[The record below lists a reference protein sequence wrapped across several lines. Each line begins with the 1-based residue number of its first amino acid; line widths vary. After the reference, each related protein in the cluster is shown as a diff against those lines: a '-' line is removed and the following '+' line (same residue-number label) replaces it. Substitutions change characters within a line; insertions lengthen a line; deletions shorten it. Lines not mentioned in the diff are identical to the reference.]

1 MSLVYTPNDNI
12 TILDAQTFIA
22 NEYRGVTD
30 EVVIN
35 LAEDT
40 KDFKDARG
48 NKWQSINM
56 VAEITGT
63 VKVRDITL
71 RNMLLGLKGTSQT
84 LGVGSNTITRTIEAG
99 KVVFLP
105 HMYVS
110 DVVISKGGTPV
121 PATAYRVAEGHGYIE
136 PLTDEALGAVTIAYE
151 YGEHT
156 QLGMLNGTSPVVP
169 VDFAVTRLHDDS
181 PLRVGLYRAKF
192 KVQKQLALAGND
204 YAGIDLEF
212 TALARTDASAD
223 SILGKY
229 GYVFGRV

>member
-35 LAEDT
+35 LNAES

-48 NKWQSINM
+48 NKYQSIDM
-56 VAEITGT
+56 VAEISGT

-71 RNMLLGLKGTSQT
+71 RNLLLGLKGTSESLAGDT
-84 LGVGSNTITRTIEAG
+84 HTVTATFEAD

-110 DVVISKGGTPV
+110 GVAVTKGGV
-121 PATAYRVAEGHGYIE
+121 AVDPAQYEVVQGHGYIK
-136 PLTDEALGAVTIAYE
+136 PLHADALGAVSITYT
-151 YGEHT
+151 YGEQT
-156 QLGMLNGTSPVVP
+156 QIGMLNGTSPVVP

-192 KVQKQLALAGND
+192 KPQKQLALAGTD
-204 YAGIDLEF
+204 YAGLDLEF
-212 TALARTDASAD
+212 TALARTDVSASA
-223 SILGKY
+223 ILGKY
-229 GYVFGRV
+229 GYVFGRI

>member
-35 LAEDT
+35 LSAES

-48 NKWQSINM
+48 NKYQSIDM

-63 VKVRDITL
+63 VKIRDITL
-71 RNMLLGLKGTSQT
+71 RNLLLGLKGTSQT
-84 LGVGSNTITRTIEAG
+84 LATGTNTITRTIEAG

-105 HMYVS
+105 HMYVT
-110 DVVISKGGTPV
+110 DAVLTKAGVPV
-121 PATAYRVAEGHGYIE
+121 PTTAYRVVEGHGYIE
-136 PLTDEALGAVTIAYE
+136 PLTADAVGEVTIE
-151 YGEHT
+151 YSFGEHT

-181 PLRVGLYRAKF
+181 PMRVGLYRAKF
-192 KVQKQLALAGND
+192 KPQKQLALAGTD

-212 TALARTDASAD
+212 TALARTDVGAD
-223 SILGKY
+223 AVLGKY
-229 GYVFGRV
+229 GYVFGRN

>member
-35 LAEDT
+35 LSAES

-48 NKWQSINM
+48 NKYQSIDM

-71 RNMLLGLKGTSQT
+71 RNLLLGLKGTSQT
-84 LGVGSNTITRTIEAG
+84 LAGDTNTVAATFEAG

-105 HMYVS
+105 HMYVT
-110 DVVISKGGTPV
+110 DVVVTKGGQVLDASTYEV
-121 PATAYRVAEGHGYIE
+121 VQGHGYIK
-136 PLTDEALGAVTIAYE
+136 PLHADALGAVSIAYV
-151 YGEHT
+151 YGEQT
-156 QLGMLNGTSPVVP
+156 QIGMLNGTSPVVP

-192 KVQKQLALAGND
+192 KPQKQLALAGTD

-212 TALARTDASAD
+212 TALARTDVSAD
-223 SILGKY
+223 AVMGKY
-229 GYVFGRV
+229 GYVFGRI